1 MIEKVV
7 MLMVLP
13 INMQSQSDSLFL
25 FTITLLLG
33 MFSWVIVIVYY
44 YQVWK
49 EYYGRY
55 FWITLGAGCMLV
67 IPVFAYLNILYSED
81 VFLGTLFAFLSLVA
95 YMLGALFFLKG
106 GFGLNSDADE
116 KKAAIEDKEREKGK
130 KGSGSDRDT

>member
-1 MIEKVV
+1 
-7 MLMVLP
+7 MLPASGP
-13 INMQSQSDSLFL
+13 IVQSDGLFL
-25 FTITLLLG
+25 FTLTLLLG
-33 MFSWVIVIVYY
+33 MFSWVVVIVYY

-81 VFLGTLFAFLSLVA
+81 PFLGTVFAFLALVS

-106 GFGLNSDADE
+106 GFGIKSDIEEE
-116 KKAAIEDKEREKGK
+116 KEEKGK
-130 KGSGSDRDT
+130 GDKKKRGGDRDTEEEE